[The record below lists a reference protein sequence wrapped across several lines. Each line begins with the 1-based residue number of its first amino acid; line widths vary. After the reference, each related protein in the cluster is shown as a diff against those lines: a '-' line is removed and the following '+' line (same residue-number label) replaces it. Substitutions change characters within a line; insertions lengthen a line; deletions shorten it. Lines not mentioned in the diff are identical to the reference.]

1 MRLFWIENDPPPL
14 LELFRKFIRFGDA
27 ILPLLQMNQHPCH
40 LNSMTII
47 LQVAELSCMIID
59 HSNQHQHHSHQ
70 HHHHHHDHQH
80 QHLNQ
85 PLLHRD
91 GNSHGTFSG
100 ANPDQSTDL
109 EKLISVNVEK
119 LERVEM
125 GATVKW

>member
-1 MRLFWIENDPPPL
+1 
-14 LELFRKFIRFGDA
+14 
-27 ILPLLQMNQHPCH
+27 
-40 LNSMTII
+40 MTII